1 MSRPMS
7 RIAPGL
13 PTLTLGTKRARR
25 LDVGLKVVI
34 ASVAAFYALF
44 PVAWVVSAA
53 LSPSNSL
60 VNQELI
66 PRGATLANFLRL
78 VNDPQHPFLLWL
90 WNSVKV
96 SGISAILIVSLTALA
111 AYSFSR
117 FRYRGRRTGL
127 LFIMLVQL
135 FPNTLA
141 LVALF
146 LLLQQLGGITPW
158 LGLDSH
164 GGLILIY
171 TGGALGFNTWLM
183 KGYFDT
189 VPRDLDESAR
199 VDGASALQAFWHVL
213 LPLVRPILAV
223 IGLLTFI
230 GTYSDFLLARVMLKS
245 TENYTLAV
253 GMTLFIRGQY
263 TKEWGVFAAAALVG
277 ALPIV
282 LIFLVLQRQLVGG
295 LTGGSVKG

>member
-1 MSRPMS
+1 VTRSR
-7 RIAPGL
+7 RIEI
-13 PTLTLGTKRARR
+13 
-25 LDVGLKVVI
+25 GLKVVI
-34 ASVAAFYALF
+34 ALIAVLYALF
-44 PVAWVVSAA
+44 PVAFIVSAA
-53 LSPSNSL
+53 VSPTNSL
-60 VNQELI
+60 VSADLI
-66 PRGATLANFLRL
+66 PRGATLDNFARL
-78 VNDPQHPFLLWL
+78 VNDPQHPFLLWI

-96 SGISAILIVSLTALA
+96 SGVSALFIVTLTALA

-127 LFIMLVQL
+127 LFILLVQL

-146 LLLQQLGGITPW
+146 LLLQRLGDIVPW
-158 LGLDSH
+158 LGLNTQ

-189 VPRDLDESAR
+189 VSRDLDDAAR
-199 VDGASALQAFWHVL
+199 VDGASGLQAFWYVL

-223 IGLLTFI
+223 VGLLTFI

-253 GMTLFIRGQY
+253 GMTFFIRGQY
-263 TKEWGVFAAAALVG
+263 TTEWGVFAAAALMG

-282 LIFLVLQRQLVGG
+282 IIFFALQRQLVGG
-295 LTGGSVKG
+295 LTRGGVKG

>member
-1 MSRPMS
+1 MSRSTP
-7 RIAPGL
+7 RRD
-13 PTLTLGTKRARR
+13 LGTPRRGWGVTRRRR
-25 LDVGLKVVI
+25 LDVGLKLLI
-34 ASVAAFYALF
+34 ASAAVLYALF
-44 PVAWVVSAA
+44 PVVFIVSAA
-53 LSPSNSL
+53 LSPTNSL
-60 VNQELI
+60 VSAELI
-66 PRGATLANFLRL
+66 PRGATLDNFARL
-78 VNDPQHPFLLWL
+78 VNDPQHPFLLWI
-90 WNSVKV
+90 WNSIKV
-96 SGISAILIVSLTALA
+96 SGISAVLIVALTALA

-127 LFIMLVQL
+127 LFILLVQL

-146 LLLQQLGGITPW
+146 LLLQQLGDVIPW
-158 LGLDSH
+158 LGLNTQ

-189 VPRDLDESAR
+189 VSRDLDDAAR
-199 VDGASALQAFWHVL
+199 VDGASGFQAFRYVL

-253 GMTLFIRGQY
+253 GMTFFIRGQY
-263 TKEWGVFAAAALVG
+263 TREWGVFAAAALVG

-282 LIFLVLQRQLVGG
+282 LIFFALQRQLVGG
-295 LTGGSVKG
+295 LTRGGVKG